1 MRGIFFIILS
11 LSFFTL
17 QGQTKIGGMVV
28 DEQGEAVSFANVFFK
43 NSTEG
48 TITNDDGRFY
58 LESENDYN
66 TVIISFIGYTEYEL

>member
-1 MRGIFFIILS
+1 
-11 LSFFTL
+11 
-17 QGQTKIGGMVV
+17 MVV
-28 DEQGEAVSFANVFFK
+28 DEQGEPVSFANVFFK

-66 TVIISFIGYTEYEL
+66 TVIISFIGYTEYELELKKQSLL